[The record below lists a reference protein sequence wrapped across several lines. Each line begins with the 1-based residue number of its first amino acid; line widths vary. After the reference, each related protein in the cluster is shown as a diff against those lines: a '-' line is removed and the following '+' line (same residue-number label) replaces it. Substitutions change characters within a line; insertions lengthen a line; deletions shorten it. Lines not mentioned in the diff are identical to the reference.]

1 MSHGVA
7 SLLCLGGLLV
17 ACAPASGPT
26 TTGLVTTTTVAQ
38 QPTSTAAVET
48 PPLPTSSTTTS
59 EPTGGL
65 VVYVVAE
72 ERSQRL
78 AVFTDAGGPP
88 CQPNE
93 SAPCGPFQSTAS
105 IDLPYS
111 PHNLTAAGSVVW
123 VTHPSVGRVS
133 RVDLSAVTVLTR
145 RVGLEPHDVKLSPE
159 GDLLYVPDEEGR
171 ALLVLDPDTLEE
183 IRHVDLPAKP
193 HDLSVD
199 ASGTV
204 WITLIGDDRLGV
216 FARESL
222 LFFPTGGAPHD
233 LLAAPDGR
241 VWFSN
246 WNSDEL
252 FVYDPLTASVE
263 EAPAGV
269 VEPHHFAVDMQGDIW
284 VSDNGGSAIVGFVD
298 GGPLRITVGPVPHHI
313 AFGSTAGVV
322 AVSGLGEAVFFDR
335 NGVIGRVPLSTG
347 LHGVAV
353 ATLP

>member
-1 MSHGVA
+1 M
-7 SLLCLGGLLV
+7 
-17 ACAPASGPT
+17 AP
-26 TTGLVTTTTVAQ
+26 
-38 QPTSTAAVET
+38 QPTSTTAVEA

-59 EPTGGL
+59 EASGGL
-65 VVYVVAE
+65 VLYVVAE

-78 AVFTDAGGPP
+78 AVVIETGGPP

-93 SAPCGPFQSTAS
+93 PAPCGPFEPTAS

-111 PHNLTAAGSVVW
+111 PHNLMAAGSVVW
-123 VTHPSVGRVS
+123 VTHPSAGRVS
-133 RVDLSAVTVLTR
+133 RVDLSGVTVLTQ
-145 RVGLEPHDVKLSPE
+145 RVGLEPHDLKLSPE
-159 GDLLYVPDEEGR
+159 GDLLYVADEEGR
-171 ALLVLDPDTLEE
+171 ALLMLDPDTLEE
-183 IRHVDLPAKP
+183 IRHVELPARP

-204 WITLIGDDRLGV
+204 WITLIGDSRLGA

-222 LFFPTGGAPHD
+222 QLLPTDGAPHD

-252 FVYDPLTASVE
+252 YVYDPPTASVE

-269 VEPHHFAVDMQGDIW
+269 VEPHHFAVDMRGDIW
-284 VSDNGGSAIVGFVD
+284 VSDNGGSAVVGFVD
-298 GGPLRITVGPVPHHI
+298 GGPLSITVGPVPHHI
-313 AFGSTAGVV
+313 AFGSTAGVA
-322 AVSGLGEAVFFDR
+322 AVSGSGEAVFFDR
-335 NGVIGRVPLSTG
+335 NGVIGRVPLSIG

-353 ATLP
+353 AILP